1 MTIPGITGSLL
12 SSEHLARVVD
22 ERPPASRHVDRGWVL
37 TLTRWWRRAGR
48 MLGPASAPRTVF
60 DVATRPLVEH
70 LGYRLARIEPHPW
83 GQAGVLARGGAPVA
97 SLVSTSWGVPPA
109 SAWRLALRSSV
120 ALGLPWAILIN
131 GRAVALV
138 DGTQPWS
145 RRLLVFDLETVLTDP
160 RAVAAFGLLAHADAM
175 GLEGDS
181 TLAAHVAA
189 SDRAGARVCAALG
202 EGVLQALSEFV
213 VAFDRRRGRGASS
226 DHGAR
231 VLEQSLT
238 MVYRLLFLF
247 FAEAR
252 DLLPVWHPVYRD
264 AYSIGALCRQVMARP
279 DARGVWPAVQ
289 AMARLA
295 HAGWHGGDLT
305 VTAFNGRLFAPART
319 PFGEGRGVPDRA
331 ASRAVLALG
340 TSVDRSGRRPIR
352 FHDLGVEQLGAV
364 YERVLE
370 YEAIRSG
377 PRLNLRPT
385 STERKTTGSFYTPR
399 PITEFLVRR
408 TLGPLVEG
416 RSSEALLGLRIVDPA
431 MGSGAFLVAACRF
444 LTERLEQALAAEGTW
459 TESDASDDARAEL
472 ARTVAERCL
481 FGIDLNPTAV
491 QLARVSLWLTTLAA
505 GRPLTFLDHHLA
517 TGNSLVGARLAD
529 LPWPPRPTSRRRE
542 PAVTRSQLELF
553 DADAVEELARAVV
566 PERLRLALDPS
577 TSSSDVRQKERRLD
591 RLAVEGGV
599 NRRWARAAD
608 LWCGLALDPG
618 DGPSAATY
626 DELQRHLA
634 GRDTSLPSR
643 QVAAAATKALDLA
656 RAHGAFH
663 WELAFPEVFVD
674 ERGTPRPDAGFD
686 AVLGNPPWEMM
697 RADTGNARRR
707 GESRDDLR
715 AGLAFV
721 RGSGHHPLVSR
732 GHVNQYQL
740 FVSQTLALVR
750 PGGRFG
756 LILPSGLQTDVGSAD
771 LRRTLLDT
779 CCLDTWLAFENRKAI
794 FPIHRSVRFLLVG
807 GTAGG
812 RTDAVPVRGGLTD
825 PSTLSALP
833 DDARAEN
840 APAGIRLTREFLSR
854 WDPAHLTIPTVSTP
868 LDAGI
873 AWRALEAPPLASPS
887 GWCVRFGRELN
898 ATDDESHFVK
908 CTRGGPAA
916 GTDLLPVVD
925 GRHLRP
931 FGLDLS
937 TVTRGIR
944 PADAARR
951 REACAGVGRA
961 RLCYRDVA
969 GATNRLTLIA
979 ALLPAGVVSTHTVF
993 CARQP
998 LGEQDAWCLVGLLNS
1013 LTANYL
1019 VRLQMST
1026 HVTTAL
1032 MARLPVPRPV
1042 PASAEHTALA
1052 DLASV
1057 LATRRDPED
1066 DVETY
1071 ARLNAVA
1078 GRLYG
1083 LTSTEY
1089 AHVVSTFPLLP
1100 ETMRRRLVEAY
1111 E

>member
-22 ERPPASRHVDRGWVL
+22 ECPPTSRRVDRGWVL
-37 TLTRWWRRAGR
+37 TLMQWWRRAGR
-48 MLGPASAPRTVF
+48 VLGPASAPRTVF

-70 LGYRLARIEPHPW
+70 LGYSVARVEPHPW
-83 GQAGVLARGGAPVA
+83 GQAGVLVRGGVPVA

-109 SAWRLALRSSV
+109 NAWRLALRSSV
-120 ALGLPWAILIN
+120 ALGLPWGLMVN
-131 GRAVALV
+131 GRALALV

-160 RAVAAFGLLAHADAM
+160 RAVAAFGRLAHADAM
-175 GLEGDS
+175 GFEGDS

-202 EGVLQALSEFV
+202 EGVLQALAEFV
-213 VAFDRRRGRGASS
+213 AAFDRGQGHGASS
-226 DHGAR
+226 DSGAR

-252 DLLPVWHPVYRD
+252 DLLPVGHRVYRD
-264 AYSIGALCRQVMARP
+264 AYSIGALCRQVMVRP
-279 DARGVWPAVQ
+279 DARGVWPSVQ

-295 HAGWHGGDLT
+295 HAGWRGGDLT
-305 VTAFNGRLFAPART
+305 VTAFNGRLFAPGRT
-319 PFGEGRGVPDRA
+319 PLGEGRRVPDRT

-340 TSVDRSGRRPIR
+340 TRVDRSGRHPIR

-370 YEAIRSG
+370 YEAVRSG
-377 PRLNLRPT
+377 PHLHLRPT

-408 TLGPLVEG
+408 TLGPLVES
-416 RSSEALLGLRIVDPA
+416 RSSEALLALRIVDPA

-444 LTERLEQALAAEGTW
+444 LTERLEQALVAEGTW
-459 TESDASDDARAEL
+459 TESDANDDARAEL

-481 FGIDLNPTAV
+481 FGIDINPTAV
-491 QLARVSLWLTTLAA
+491 QLARLSLWLTTLAA

-517 TGNSLVGARLAD
+517 PGNSLVGARLAD
-529 LPWPPRPTSRRRE
+529 LPWPPRPTSRRHE
-542 PAVTRSQLELF
+542 SDVPLSQLELF
-553 DADAVEELARAVV
+553 DAGAAEELARAVV

-577 TSSSDVRQKERRLD
+577 ASSSDVTQKERRLD
-591 RLAVEGGV
+591 RLLADDGL
-599 NRRWARAAD
+599 NRRWTRAAD
-608 LWCGLALDPG
+608 LWCGLALDRGP
-618 DGPSAATY
+618 GPSAAAY

-634 GRDTSLPSR
+634 GLDTSVPSR
-643 QVAAAATKALDLA
+643 QVAAASAKALALA

-674 ERGTPRPDAGFD
+674 ERGAPRPDAGFD

-715 AGLAFV
+715 AGLSFV
-721 RGSGHHPLVSR
+721 RGSGHYPLVSR

-740 FVSQTLALVR
+740 FVSRTLALVR

-771 LRRTLLDT
+771 LRRTLLDA
-779 CCLDTWLAFENRKAI
+779 CRLDTWLAFENRRGI
-794 FPIHRSVRFLLVG
+794 FPIHRSVRFLLVS
-807 GTAGG
+807 GTSGG
-812 RTDAVPVRGGLTD
+812 RTDAVPVRSGLTD
-825 PSTLSALP
+825 ASALSALP
-833 DDARAEN
+833 DDARSESA
-840 APAGIRLTREFLSR
+840 AAGIRLTREFLSR
-854 WDPAHLTIPTVSTP
+854 WDPVHLTFPMLSTP
-868 LDAGI
+868 LDAAI
-873 AWRALEAPPLASPS
+873 AWRALQAPPLASPS
-887 GWCVRFGRELN
+887 GWSVRFGRELN

-908 CTRGGPAA
+908 CARGGPAA
-916 GTDLLPVVD
+916 GTGLLPVVD

-937 TVTRGIR
+937 TVNRGIR
-944 PADAARR
+944 AVDATRR
-951 REACAGVGRA
+951 LEACAGFLRA
-961 RLCYRDVA
+961 RPCYRDVA
-969 GATNRLTLIA
+969 GPTNRLTLIA

-993 CARQP
+993 CARQH
-998 LGEQDAWCLVGLLNS
+998 LGERDAWCLVGLLNS
-1013 LTANYL
+1013 LMANYL
-1019 VRLQMST
+1019 VRLQVST

-1032 MARLPVPRPV
+1032 MARLPVPRPA
-1042 PASAEHTALA
+1042 PASTEHAALA

-1083 LTSTEY
+1083 LSSTEH
-1089 AHVVSTFPLLP
+1089 AHLVSTFPLLP
-1100 ETMRRRLVEAY
+1100 EGMRHRLVEAY
-1111 E
+1111 D